1 MHWHA
6 FETKATPGDALSVEL
21 IWIAPSASLEAYQIF
36 LHLVDADDR
45 LWAGRDGGPMN
56 DLRPTISWLHGETV
70 RSVHALL
77 LPLELPSGQYNLRAG
92 MYDLESG
99 VRLQTESGADSVRLG
114 NVQVSLLNVQ

>member
-1 MHWHA
+1 
-6 FETKATPGDALSVEL
+6 
-21 IWIAPSASLEAYQIF
+21 
-36 LHLVDADDR
+36 
-45 LWAGRDGGPMN
+45 MN